1 MTTAHPPARQPRD
14 PGLQPERTALAWN
27 RTALAVAVN
36 AALVL
41 RAGMLGAAPLF
52 VAVGIF
58 LLLAAGA
65 ATAYSSVRKRQLLR
79 AVGTPPQSSS
89 VALALAAVVTL
100 LASAAGIASILMIG

>member
-1 MTTAHPPARQPRD
+1 MTTAHPPAPLPRD

-27 RTALAVAVN
+27 RTALAVAIN

-41 RAGMLGAAPLF
+41 RAGALGGSPLF
-52 VAVGIF
+52 VAVGVL

-65 ATAYSSVRKRQLLR
+65 ATAYSAIRKRQLLH

-89 VALALAAVVTL
+89 LALLLAAAVTL
-100 LASAAGIASILMIG
+100 VASAAGIASILTIR

>member
-1 MTTAHPPARQPRD
+1 MTPAQPAAPRPRD

-41 RAGMLGAAPLF
+41 RAGALGDAPLL
-52 VAVGIF
+52 VGVGVF

-65 ATAYSSVRKRQLLR
+65 ATAYSSIRKRQLLR
-79 AVGTPPQSSS
+79 AIDTPPPSSS
-89 VALALAAVVTL
+89 LALTLAAILAL
-100 LASAAGIASILMIG
+100 LASAAGIASILTIR